1 MQTQIWQTFQD
12 QDVIVFGMN
21 VDEAE
26 SVVEDFINEFGITFP
41 VLLATAALQNQ
52 YELASNS
59 VAPYPRDFII
69 GRDGLFTYVSD
80 FYDPDAMIE
89 VIENELNNPTSVND
103 DRTTRVPED
112 FSLLASYP
120 NPFSTA
126 ENLAKSGQIS
136 IVYQLNVVTDVKLQ
150 IYDIRGRLVITLL
163 QSQQNPGEYT
173 MQWDGRTKNNV
184 LAAAGIYFVRL
195 QGNTLQQVQRISLI
209 H

>member
-12 QDVIVFGMN
+12 QDVIVFGIN

-26 SVVEDFINEFGITFP
+26 SVVEDFINEFQITFP
-41 VLLATAALQNQ
+41 VLLGTAALQNQ

-69 GRDGLFTYVSD
+69 GRDGLFAYVSD

-89 VIENELNNPTSVND
+89 VIENELNITSVND
-103 DRTTRVPED
+103 DLTTRLPEA

-120 NPFSTA
+120 NPFSTT

-136 IVYQLNVVTDVKLQ
+136 IVYQLNVITDVNLQ
-150 IYDIRGRLVITLL
+150 IYDIRGRLVRTLL

-173 MQWDGRTKNNV
+173 MHWDGRTKNNV

-195 QGNTLQQVQRISLI
+195 QANNLQQVQRISLI